1 MWNLIAIMLII
12 VVIGG
17 LIMYYIPLQL
27 WIAAYSSG
35 AKISWIDLL
44 KMRVRRIQPTTIVN
58 ALITATTAGL
68 QDVKVDDLVDHQLAG
83 GNVSLVVNAMVTSY
97 KAGLSLTF
105 KDAARIDLAGRNVF
119 EAVKNSVS
127 PKVIATPE
135 FKALPQDGIQILV
148 KAKVTIKTK
157 LNELIGRAGED
168 TVISKVTEGIISA
181 IGNTPTHQKV
191 LEDPFLIG
199 EATLKMD
206 LGRDTQYE
214 ILSIDLV
221 ELNVGKNVGVEIQL
235 EKANADKN
243 IAQAAAEKRRAM
255 AIALEQEMKA
265 EAEKARAVVIQSEAE
280 IPAAISE
287 AFRNGKMSVME
298 YYQYKNLKA
307 DTEMREAISNS
318 TQPHIVVEEKIF
330 EEHGKDEEK

>member
-1 MWNLIAIMLII
+1 MWNLLAIGLILI
-12 VVIGG
+12 VVGG
-17 LIMYYIPLQL
+17 LIGYYIPLQL
-27 WIAAYSSG
+27 WVAAYSSG
-35 AKISWIDLL
+35 AKVSWLNLL
-44 KMRVRRIQPTTIVN
+44 QMRIKRVQPTTIVN
-58 ALITATTAGL
+58 ALITATTAG
-68 QDVKVDDLVDHQLAG
+68 VKDITVEKLVDHELAG
-83 GNVSLVVNAMVTSY
+83 GNVGLVVNAMVTSS
-97 KAGLSLTF
+97 KAQLGLKF
-105 KDAARIDLAGRNVF
+105 EDAARIDLAGRNVF
-119 EAVKNSVS
+119 EAVKNSIS

-157 LNELIGRAGED
+157 LDELIGRAGED

-181 IGNTPTHQKV
+181 IGNTTTHQKV

-199 EATLKMD
+199 EATLGMGLDK
-206 LGRDTQYE
+206 GTQYE
-214 ILSIDLV
+214 IISIDLV

-265 EAEKARAVVIQSEAE
+265 EAEKARAIVIQSEAE

-307 DTEMREAISNS
+307 DTEMREAITHS
-318 TQPHIVVEEKIF
+318 TQPHILVEEKIV
-330 EEHGKDEEK
+330 EEKEKEAEK